1 VKPIYSTG
9 GGGSEAPSLACHL
22 ADLGYR
28 VAYFGDSDTIL
39 SPSVDAMEEKGIKV
53 ILWGGNVNIEQR
65 MCLDLPF
72 TAIGEL
78 VDLAIQIDNDA
89 DSVWREIF
97 KELRIDSGSQVR
109 NIEQLLKIKSET
121 DIRQGVGSA
130 ASNGKWFKRPEKGQH
145 LGRLVFQNFADLTT
159 KDTGSKISEL
169 YEWCYA

>member
-1 VKPIYSTG
+1 
-9 GGGSEAPSLACHL
+9 
-22 ADLGYR
+22 
-28 VAYFGDSDTIL
+28 
-39 SPSVDAMEEKGIKV
+39 MEEKGIKV